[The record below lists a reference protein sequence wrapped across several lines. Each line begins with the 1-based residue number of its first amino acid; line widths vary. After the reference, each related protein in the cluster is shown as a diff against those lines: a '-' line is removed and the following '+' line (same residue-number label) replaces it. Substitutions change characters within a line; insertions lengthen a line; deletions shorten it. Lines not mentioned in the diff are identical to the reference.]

1 MEKKFKIWEIIPFK
15 ILSSIL
21 NLLISLIVFETVFH
35 FITFSFLSICT
46 HTYTYYI
53 LLKTQLQYKNVY
65 YTKNNKYT
73 YLLKLFSRI
82 NKLFLRSTQLL
93 RLIDLIIIK
102 LY

>member
-1 MEKKFKIWEIIPFK
+1 M
-15 ILSSIL
+15 
-21 NLLISLIVFETVFH
+21 
-35 FITFSFLSICT
+35 
-46 HTYTYYI
+46 
-53 LLKTQLQYKNVY
+53 QLQYKNVY

-93 RLIDLIIIK
+93 RLIDLNIIK